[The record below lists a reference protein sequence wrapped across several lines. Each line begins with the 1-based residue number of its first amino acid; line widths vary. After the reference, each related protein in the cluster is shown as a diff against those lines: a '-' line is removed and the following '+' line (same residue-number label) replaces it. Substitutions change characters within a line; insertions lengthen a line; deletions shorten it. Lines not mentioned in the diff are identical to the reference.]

1 MKNDFDFS
9 DNYNNNIIINTTYNS
24 NKNKIDEISEENEQ
38 EKIYNYVFAI
48 YNYEKTLKDNKDF
61 LFHDIKSYLIKLSDY
76 NKFKEQIKY
85 QFLLPYVFDKTNC
98 IELIKEYISSY
109 KIEPQNIEKIK
120 IYDANIFNQE
130 NMPNEGYKI
139 ITKNEQLNKI
149 ICSENKNQNNNLVYE
164 LDFPKIHLN
173 IINLDFLFHDYIL
186 DKRLILNKK
195 NYQILCLS
203 KAIIEYYNLNNNFKL
218 KGKSNQQRWLLI
230 SNESTINL
238 LNFINN
244 HEFNYED
251 ENAIYDLI
259 DYISNKMESDEIN
272 NLIKIEPLTIKGREE
287 FKKYNEKNDIAI
299 ISPLLYYLLK
309 AKNKKEHFLYYK
321 CYSESDGIIHI
332 EFNEKDKLDYVPY
345 DNVLKYKRRIPGKS
359 KFKSVVHY
367 IKKTSIY
374 KYLSSKLGFD
384 SEKQKNKKLEEDLI
398 NNDYEENYI
407 KTDSGVFT
415 SIDKNSNNNNSI
427 NTTREEINEEFEEE
441 FEDIVK
447 ENKKEIKF
455 NFDYCPGIGL
465 QNIGATCYMNATL
478 QCFAHIEKLINFFKY
493 SSQVNNPEEKNK
505 IKDDKNQTN
514 LLYPSFKILIDKL
527 WPNDYLTIKEKY
539 YAPYDFKKQISEMN
553 PLFEGIAANDS
564 KDLVN
569 FIIMTLHEELNKSP
583 LKNVIMNENEIV
595 EQTNK
600 QLVFQNFMQDFSSKN
615 QSVISDL
622 FYAMNCNI
630 TECSYCHTKLY
641 NYQIYFFI
649 IFPLEEVR
657 KFKYNNNFNFNNNNF
672 TPNFNNNNFNNNFFM
687 NNINNIN
694 NENNLLLNNKKVSI
708 YDCFDYDK
716 KMNLMT
722 GSNAMYCNGCKQ
734 TCDCTMQTYLVFGP
748 EILILL
754 LNRGKGKEFD
764 VKIDFYEEINLYN
777 YIEYRNTG
785 FKYKLIGVISHIGE
799 SGMSGHFIAYCKDP
813 LTERWNKFNDAIVSP
828 VNDFQNE
835 VINFAMPYL
844 LFYQKIE

>member
-9 DNYNNNIIINTTYNS
+9 DGYNNNIIINTSYDIN
-24 NKNKIDEISEENEQ
+24 NNKINEISEGNEP

-61 LFHDIKSYLIKLSDY
+61 LFHDIKYYLIKLSDY

-98 IELIKEYISSY
+98 IEFINEYISSY

-130 NMPNEGYKI
+130 NMPNEGYKLI
-139 ITKNEQLNKI
+139 NQNEQINKI
-149 ICSENKNQNNNLVYE
+149 TCLENKNQNNKLVYE
-164 LDFPKIHLN
+164 LDFPKIHLS
-173 IINLDFLFHDYIL
+173 IKNLDFLFHDYIL
-186 DKRLILNKK
+186 DNRLILTKE

-203 KAIIEYYNLNNNFKL
+203 KVIIEYYNLNNNFKL
-218 KGKSNQQRWLLI
+218 KGKSDQQRWLLI
-230 SNESTINL
+230 SNESTKNL
-238 LNFINN
+238 LNFIYN

-251 ENAIYDLI
+251 ENVIYDLI

-332 EFNEKDKLDYVPY
+332 EFNEKDKLDYVPC

-359 KFKSVVHY
+359 YFKSVVSY

-384 SEKQKNKKLEEDLI
+384 SKKQKNKKLEEELI
-398 NNDYEENYI
+398 DNDYEENYV
-407 KTDSGVFT
+407 KTNSGIFT
-415 SIDKNSNNNNSI
+415 SIDKINNNI
-427 NTTREEINEEFEEE
+427 NNTKEEIEIKMDEEFDDD
-441 FEDIVK
+441 FENIVI
-447 ENKKEIKF
+447 ENKKEIKSNF
-455 NFDYCPGIGL
+455 NYCPGIGL

-478 QCFAHIEKLINFFKY
+478 QCFAHIEKFINFFKY
-493 SSQVNNPEEKNK
+493 SSQVNNEEEKNK

-527 WPNDYLTIKEKY
+527 WPNNYLTIKEKY
-539 YAPYDFKKQISEMN
+539 YPPYDFKKQISEMN

-583 LKNVIMNENEIV
+583 LKNVILNENEIV
-595 EQTNK
+595 DQTNK

-630 TECSYCHTKLY
+630 TECSYCLTKLY

-672 TPNFNNNNFNNNFFM
+672 NNNNMFNNNIFM
-687 NNINNIN
+687 NNIN
-694 NENNLLLNNKKVSI
+694 NENNLVLNNKKVSI

-716 KMNLMT
+716 KINLMT

-734 TCDCTMQTYLVFGP
+734 TCDCKMQTYLVFGP

-813 LTERWNKFNDAIVSP
+813 ITERWNKFNDAIVSP